1 MFNIKIPP
9 LGLSVAAFLLLGVC
23 WVQNWSDLLPL
34 WLSAIAAVV
43 GAWYWWKNDNYFR
56 CLSVFLFGVAL
67 ANLHGDWALS
77 QRLSDSTEATIT
89 GQVVGLPLHD
99 EDSVRFEFRIDE
111 SPDKKLTGKKVRLS
125 WYGEAPGLQAGSHWK
140 LDVRLRAPR
149 GLLNPGGYDFERRAI
164 EQNIAATGHVKGNG
178 TNKRLK
184 KGEGIDHWRESISQ
198 KIHAQVPNEQSR
210 FVQALALGDTRR
222 LSDRDWQI
230 LRATGLTHLIAISGF
245 HVGLV
250 AGFAALCCYLFYFL
264 FPRLGR
270 IWPRQQSMAMSAM
283 LLAFSYTALAGFA
296 LPTWRTFLMIAVVAV
311 AKLSRRPIRIS
322 QSLALALIA
331 ILIFDPLA
339 VLAPGFWLSFAGV
352 AWLVWCLPSNPG
364 QTNLTRVQ
372 QIKLFFQSQWIA
384 LLGLLPLSIWFFGET
399 SLLGPLTNLVGI
411 PWISLIVV
419 PLALLGLLFSF
430 VHLGI
435 ATFFW
440 QLSAGAMQLLWW
452 GLEKVSAWPQALVWL
467 PEPSLL
473 NLSLAM
479 AGAFI
484 LLLPKA
490 VPGKWL
496 ALFLFLP
503 LIFPDMDSPRNNEVD
518 IAVIDVGQGLS
529 VLVRTNGHALLYD
542 AGPAKLGGF
551 DAGESV
557 VVPALRAVGI
567 RHLDHIVISHGDSD
581 HAGGLA
587 SVQKA
592 YPGATVFASEGSLK
606 TKSSPCLREEKWQ
619 WDGVSFEFLHPPAFF
634 PYLANESSCV
644 LRIEAGGQ
652 VALLT
657 GDIGKQIEYR
667 LVKEQAAKIDADLL
681 LVPHHGSETSSSAEF
696 LDVVSP
702 SVALIASGADN
713 RFGHPR
719 QSVLDR
725 YQQRGIELATSPRHG
740 LMSTRMNIN
749 GLEWREIR
757 RQDAARYWHVPQRA
771 ESGYSIRQ

>member
-1 MFNIKIPP
+1 MFDTKIPP
-9 LGLSVAAFLLLGVC
+9 LGLSVAGFLLLGVC
-23 WVQNWSDLLPL
+23 WVQNWSDLLPV
-34 WLSAIAAVV
+34 WLSVITAAA
-43 GAWYWWKNDNYFR
+43 GAWYWWKNDNLLR
-56 CLSVFLFGVAL
+56 CVSVFLFGVAL
-67 ANLHGDWALS
+67 ANLHADWALS
-77 QRLSDSTEATIT
+77 QRLSTSTEARIV
-89 GQVVGLPLHD
+89 GQVVGLPLQD
-99 EDSVRFEFRIDE
+99 EDSVRFEFHIDE
-111 SPDKKLTGKKVRLS
+111 SPNKKLIGKKIRLS
-125 WYGEAPGLQAGSHWK
+125 WYGNSPGLQAGSHWQF
-140 LDVRLRAPR
+140 DVRLRSPR

-164 EQNIAATGHVKGNG
+164 EQDIAATGHVKSTGMNR
-178 TNKRLK
+178 RLA

-198 KIHAQVPNEQSR
+198 RIQVQVASEQSR

-222 LSDRDWQI
+222 LSDSDWQV

-250 AGFAALCCYLFYFL
+250 AGFAALGCYLFYFL

-270 IWPRQQSMAMSAM
+270 VWPRQQSMAMSAM
-283 LLAFSYTALAGFA
+283 LLAFAYTALAGFA
-296 LPTWRTFLMIAVVAV
+296 LPTWRTFLMIAVVAM

-339 VLAPGFWLSFAGV
+339 VLAPGFWLSFVGV

-364 QTNLTRVQ
+364 QTSLTRMQ
-372 QIKLFFQSQWIA
+372 QLRVFLQSQWVA
-384 LLGLLPLSIWFFGET
+384 LLGLLPLSIWFFGQT
-399 SLLGPLTNLVGI
+399 SLLGPVTNLVGI

-419 PLALLGLLFSF
+419 PLALLGLLFSSL
-430 VHLGI
+430 HLGA

-452 GLEKVSAWPQALVWL
+452 CLEKVSDWPQALVWL

-473 NLSLAM
+473 NLTLAM

-490 VPGKWL
+490 LPGKWL
-496 ALFLFLP
+496 AIFLFLP
-503 LIFPDMDSPRNNEVD
+503 LIYPDLDSPEYREVD

-529 VLVRTNGHALLYD
+529 ILVRTKDHAMLYD

-557 VVPALRAVGI
+557 VVPALHAVGI
-567 RHLDHIVISHGDSD
+567 RKLDRIVVSHGDSD

-587 SVQKA
+587 AVQKA
-592 YPGATVFASEGSLK
+592 YPAASVLASEGSLK
-606 TKSSPCLREEKWQ
+606 TKSIPCLREEKWE

-644 LRIEAGGQ
+644 LRIEAGGH

-657 GDIGKQIEYR
+657 GDIGKHIESR
-667 LVKEQAAKIDADLL
+667 LVKEQPEKIDADVM

-702 SVALIASGADN
+702 SLALIASGADN

-719 QSVLDR
+719 QSVLDK

-740 LMSTRMNIN
+740 WMSTRMNKN
-749 GLEWREIR
+749 GLKWREIR
-757 RQDAARYWHVPQRA
+757 RQDAARYWHVPQSA

>member
-1 MFNIKIPP
+1 MFDIKIPP

-34 WLSAIAAVV
+34 WLSVIAALA
-43 GAWYWWKNDNYFR
+43 GAWYWWKNDNLLR
-56 CLSVFLFGVAL
+56 CLSVLLFGVAL

-77 QRLSDSTEATIT
+77 QRLSDSTEATII
-89 GQVVGLPLHD
+89 GQVEGLPLKD
-99 EDSVRFEFRIDE
+99 EDSVRFEFHINE
-111 SPDKKLTGKKVRLS
+111 SPNKKLIGKKVRLS
-125 WYGEAPGLQAGSHWK
+125 WYGEAPGLQAGSHWQ
-140 LDVRLRAPR
+140 LDVRLRPPR

-164 EQNIAATGHVKGNG
+164 EQNIAATGHVKSNESHHLLG
-178 TNKRLK
+178 

-198 KIHAQVPNEQSR
+198 KIQMQVASEQSR

-222 LSDRDWQI
+222 LSDADWQI

-250 AGFAALCCYLFYFL
+250 AGFAALGCYLFYFL

-270 IWPRQQSMAMSAM
+270 VWPRQQGMAMSAM

-339 VLAPGFWLSFAGV
+339 VLAPGFWLSFVGV

-364 QTNLTRVQ
+364 QTNLIRLQ
-372 QIKLFFQSQWIA
+372 QLRLFFQSQWVA
-384 LLGLLPLSIWFFGET
+384 LLGLLPLSIWFFGQT

-419 PLALLGLLFSF
+419 PLALLGLLFSS
-430 VHLGI
+430 VHLGA

-440 QLSAGAMQLLWW
+440 QLSAGAMQLFWW
-452 GLEKVSAWPQALVWL
+452 CLENVSDWPQALIWL
-467 PEPSLL
+467 PEPNL
-473 NLSLAM
+473 LSLTLAM
-479 AGAFI
+479 IAAFI

-490 VPGKWL
+490 LPGKWL
-496 ALFLFLP
+496 AVFLFLP
-503 LIFPDMDSPRNNEVD
+503 LIYPDLDTPEYSEVD
-518 IAVIDVGQGLS
+518 IAHIDVGQGLS
-529 VLVRTNGHALLYD
+529 VLVRTSDHALLYD

-551 DAGESV
+551 DAGESIV
-557 VVPALRAVGI
+557 IPALHAVGV
-567 RHLDHIVISHGDSD
+567 RHLDKIVISHGDSD
-581 HAGGLA
+581 HAGGLP

-592 YPGATVFASEGSLK
+592 YPAATVTASEGSLR
-606 TKSSPCLREEKWQ
+606 TKSSPCLRQEKWQ
-619 WDGVSFEFLHPPAFF
+619 WDGVNFEFLHPPAFF

-644 LRIEAGGQ
+644 LRIEAGGH

-657 GDIGKQIEYR
+657 GDIGKHIEAR
-667 LVKEQAAKIDADLL
+667 LMKEQSEKINADLM

-702 SVALIASGADN
+702 SVALIASGAEN

-725 YQQRGIELATSPRHG
+725 YQERGIELATSPKHG
-740 LMSTRMNIN
+740 WMRTRMNKS
-749 GLEWREIR
+749 GLKWREIR
-757 RQDAARYWHVPQRA
+757 RQDTARYWHVPQTV
-771 ESGYSIRQ
+771 ESGYAIRQ